1 MNEKQRFRPR
11 IGDLLVEAGLISAAQ
26 LQQAL
31 QVQRQTGERLGRALV
46 SLGFVTEQDILNTL
60 EMQLGIPQINLAEN
74 INLQLIRSLPEAL
87 LRRHRVVPVKKEGN
101 RLLVAM
107 NDPLNV
113 VAFDDLR
120 LATGLEIDP
129 VLAKEQE
136 ISDALQKAFA
146 LSGLEKVLGEVPEG
160 TEDAEMQAL
169 DLTAERPGV
178 VDAPLVRLV
187 NSLIVQ
193 AVNEKASD
201 IHIEPQEKKVL
212 VRFRRDGLLREVMTL
227 SPQIRLPLVSRVK
240 IMAGM
245 DIAEKRLPQDG
256 RIQIKLGGRN
266 IDLRVSSMPTI
277 FGEKIVLRILDKSIG
292 IIPIDE
298 LGFEEYNFARFLNLL
313 RHTYGM
319 VLITGPTGSGKT
331 TTLYA
336 VLNRL
341 RSPELNIVTIEDPV
355 EYVLEGINQTQVN
368 VKAGLTFASGLRS
381 ILRQD
386 PDVIMVGEIRDRE
399 TAEIAVR
406 AASTGH
412 LVFSTLHTND
422 AAGALTRLI
431 DMGVEPFLVA
441 SSVLGVVAQRLVRVL
456 CPDCRKEYTPA
467 PDAVERI
474 FMGASPAEDLN
485 LCAPVGC
492 VRCNQTGYRGRIS
505 IQEVLNVTGNIRS
518 LINQKFPA
526 DEIKRQAIKEGMV
539 TLQQDGINKARR
551 GLTSIQEVMRVAFI
565 EEKVEMKQA
574 RDGISEA
581 REEK

>member
-31 QVQRQTGERLGRALV
+31 LAQRQTGERLGRVLV

-60 EMQLGIPQINLAEN
+60 EMQLGIPQINLAEKLN
-74 INLQLIRSLPEAL
+74 IQLIRSLPEAL
-87 LRRHRVVPVKKEGN
+87 LRRHKVVPVKKEGN
-101 RLLVAM
+101 RLMVAM
-107 NDPLNV
+107 SDPLNV
-113 VAFDDLR
+113 VAIDDLR

-129 VLAKEQE
+129 VLAREQE
-136 ISDALQKAFA
+136 IDDALQKAFTF
-146 LSGLEKVLGEVPEG
+146 SGLEKVLAEMPDG
-160 TEDAEMQAL
+160 TEAAEMQIL
-169 DLTAERPGV
+169 DLTPEAAGGSEV
-178 VDAPLVRLV
+178 PLVRLV

-412 LVFSTLHTND
+412 LVLSTLHTND

-431 DMGVEPFLVA
+431 DMEVEPFLVA
-441 SSVLGVVAQRLVRVL
+441 SSVLGVVA
-456 CPDCRKEYTPA
+456 
-467 PDAVERI
+467 
-474 FMGASPAEDLN
+474 
-485 LCAPVGC
+485 
-492 VRCNQTGYRGRIS
+492 
-505 IQEVLNVTGNIRS
+505 
-518 LINQKFPA
+518 
-526 DEIKRQAIKEGMV
+526 
-539 TLQQDGINKARR
+539 
-551 GLTSIQEVMRVAFI
+551 
-565 EEKVEMKQA
+565 
-574 RDGISEA
+574 
-581 REEK
+581 

>member
-1 MNEKQRFRPR
+1 LNEKQRFRPR
-11 IGDLLVEAGLISAAQ
+11 IGDLLVEAGLISASQ

-31 QVQRQTGERLGRALV
+31 QVQRQTGERLGRVLV
-46 SLGFVTEQDILNTL
+46 SLGLVTEQDILNTL

-74 INLQLIRSLPEAL
+74 LDIQLIRNFPEAL

-107 NDPLNV
+107 SDPLNV

-120 LATGLEIDP
+120 LATGLEISP

-136 ISDALQKAFA
+136 IDDALKKAFT
-146 LSGLEKVLGEVPEG
+146 LSGLEKAFTEVPAG
-160 TEDAEMQAL
+160 TEAAEMQVL
-169 DLTAERPGV
+169 DLAAERPEGSEG
-178 VDAPLVRLV
+178 PLVRLV

-277 FGEKIVLRILDKSIG
+277 FGEKIVLRILDKSVG
-292 IIPIDE
+292 IMPIDE
-298 LGFEEYNFARFLNLL
+298 LGFEEYNLSRFLNLL
-313 RHTYGM
+313 RHAYGM

-431 DMGVEPFLVA
+431 EMGVEPFLVA

-456 CPDCRKEYTPA
+456 CPYCRQKYSPA
-467 PDAVERI
+467 PDAAERM
-474 FMGASPAEDLN
+474 FMGASPADELT
-485 LCAPVGC
+485 LYAPGRCA
-492 VRCNQTGYRGRIS
+492 RCDQTGYRGRVS
-505 IQEVLNVTGNIRS
+505 IQEVLNVTGSIRN
-518 LINQKFPA
+518 LVNLKFPA

-551 GLTSIQEVMRVAFI
+551 GLTSIQEVMRVAYS
-565 EEKVEMKQA
+565 EEKIDVK
-574 RDGISEA
+574 
-581 REEK
+581 

>member
-1 MNEKQRFRPR
+1 MKERQGFRRR
-11 IGDLLVEAGLISAAQ
+11 IGDLLVEAGLINSAQ

-31 QVQRQTGERLGRALV
+31 LTQRQTGERLGRVLV
-46 SLGFVTEQDILNTL
+46 NLGFVTEQDILNTL
-60 EMQLGIPQINLAEN
+60 EMQLGIPQINLAEKLN
-74 INLQLIRSLPEAL
+74 IPLIRSLPEAL
-87 LRRHRVVPVKKEGN
+87 LRRHKVVPVKKEGN
-101 RLLVAM
+101 RLMVAM
-107 NDPLNV
+107 SDPLNV
-113 VAFDDLR
+113 VAIDDLR

-129 VLAKEQE
+129 VLAREQE
-136 ISDALQKAFA
+136 IDEALQKAFTF
-146 LSGLEKVLGEVPEG
+146 SGLEKVLAEMPDG
-160 TEDAEMQAL
+160 TEAAETQVL
-169 DLTAERPGV
+169 DLTPEAAGGAEV
-178 VDAPLVRLV
+178 PLVRLV
-187 NSLIVQ
+187 NSLIAQ

-201 IHIEPQEKKVL
+201 IHIEPQERKVL
-212 VRFRRDGLLREVMTL
+212 VRFRQDGLLREVMTL
-227 SPQIRLPLVSRVK
+227 SPQTRLPLVSRVK

-277 FGEKIVLRILDKSIG
+277 FGEKIVLRVLDKSVSIL
-292 IIPIDE
+292 PIEE
-298 LGFEEYNFARFLNLL
+298 LGFEEYNFTRFLNLL
-313 RHTYGM
+313 RHAYGM

-336 VLNRL
+336 VLNKL

-386 PDVIMVGEIRDRE
+386 PDVIMVGEVRDRE

-412 LVFSTLHTND
+412 LVLSTLHTND

-456 CPDCRKEYTPA
+456 CPYCRQKYVPS
-467 PDAVERI
+467 PDAAERM
-474 FMGASPAEDLN
+474 FMSAAPTSDVTLYAPGR
-485 LCAPVGC
+485 CA
-492 VRCNQTGYRGRIS
+492 RCDQTGYRGRIS
-505 IQEVLNVTGNIRS
+505 IQEVLISSGNIRS
-518 LINQKFPA
+518 LINQKRSA
-526 DEIKRQAIKEGMV
+526 DEIKQQAIKEGMV

-551 GLTSIQEVMRVAFI
+551 GITSLQEIMRVAYTT
-565 EEKVEMKQA
+565 EE
-574 RDGISEA
+574 R
-581 REEK
+581 

>member
-31 QVQRQTGERLGRALV
+31 LAQRQTGERLGRVLV

-60 EMQLGIPQINLAEN
+60 EMQLGIPQINLAEKLN
-74 INLQLIRSLPEAL
+74 IQLIRSLPEAL
-87 LRRHRVVPVKKEGN
+87 LRRHKVVPVKKEGN
-101 RLLVAM
+101 RLMVAM
-107 NDPLNV
+107 SDPLNV
-113 VAFDDLR
+113 VAIDDLR

-129 VLAKEQE
+129 VLAREQE
-136 ISDALQKAFA
+136 IDDALQKAFTF
-146 LSGLEKVLGEVPEG
+146 SGLEKVLAEMPDG
-160 TEDAEMQAL
+160 TEAAEMQIL
-169 DLTAERPGV
+169 DLTPEAAGGSEV
-178 VDAPLVRLV
+178 PLVRLV

-368 VKAGLTFASGLRS
+368 PQAGLTFARALRAF
-381 ILRQD
+381 LRQD
-386 PDVIMVGEIRDRE
+386 PDIIMVGEIRDSE
-399 TAEIAVR
+399 TAKIATE
-406 AASTGH
+406 AALTGH
-412 LVFSTLHTND
+412 
-422 AAGALTRLI
+422 
-431 DMGVEPFLVA
+431 
-441 SSVLGVVAQRLVRVL
+441 
-456 CPDCRKEYTPA
+456 
-467 PDAVERI
+467 
-474 FMGASPAEDLN
+474 
-485 LCAPVGC
+485 
-492 VRCNQTGYRGRIS
+492 
-505 IQEVLNVTGNIRS
+505 
-518 LINQKFPA
+518 
-526 DEIKRQAIKEGMV
+526 
-539 TLQQDGINKARR
+539 
-551 GLTSIQEVMRVAFI
+551 
-565 EEKVEMKQA
+565 
-574 RDGISEA
+574 
-581 REEK
+581 

>member
-11 IGDLLVEAGLISAAQ
+11 IGDLLVEAGLISASQ

-31 QVQRQTGERLGRALV
+31 QVQRQTGERLGRVLV
-46 SLGFVTEQDILNTL
+46 SLGLVTEQDILNTL

-74 INLQLIRSLPEAL
+74 LDIQLIRNFPEAL

-107 NDPLNV
+107 SDPLNV

-120 LATGLEIDP
+120 LATGLEISP

-136 ISDALQKAFA
+136 IDDALKKAFT
-146 LSGLEKVLGEVPEG
+146 LSGLEKAFTEVPAG
-160 TEDAEMQAL
+160 TEAAEMQVL
-169 DLTAERPGV
+169 DLAAERPEGSEG
-178 VDAPLVRLV
+178 PLVRLV

-277 FGEKIVLRILDKSIG
+277 FGEKIVLRILDKSVG
-292 IIPIDE
+292 IMPIDE
-298 LGFEEYNFARFLNLL
+298 LGFEEYNLSRFLNLL
-313 RHTYGM
+313 RHAYGM

-368 VKAGLTFASGLRS
+368 VKAGLTFAYGLRS

-431 DMGVEPFLVA
+431 EMGVEPFLVA

-456 CPDCRKEYTPA
+456 CPSCRQKYAPA
-467 PDAVERI
+467 PDAAERM
-474 FMGASPAEDLN
+474 FMGAAPTDDVTLYAPGR
-485 LCAPVGC
+485 CA
-492 VRCNQTGYRGRIS
+492 RCDQTGYLGRVS
-505 IQEVLNVTGNIRS
+505 IQEVLTVTKSIRS
-518 LINQKFPA
+518 LVNQKLPA
-526 DEIKRQAIKEGMV
+526 DEIKRRAKEEGMV
-539 TLQQDGINKARR
+539 TLQQDGIGKARR
-551 GLTSIQEVMRVAFI
+551 GLTSMQEVMRVAYTG
-565 EEKVEMKQA
+565 EKT
-574 RDGISEA
+574 D
-581 REEK
+581 